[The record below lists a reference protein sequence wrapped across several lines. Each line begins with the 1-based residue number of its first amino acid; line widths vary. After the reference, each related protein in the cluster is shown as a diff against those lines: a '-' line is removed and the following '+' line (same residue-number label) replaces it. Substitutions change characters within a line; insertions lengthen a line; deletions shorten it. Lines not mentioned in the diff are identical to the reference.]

1 MNPVNIDKY
10 LVTAAID
17 FGTTYSGYAYSY
29 HYVKDKIHVNSN
41 WKCGSSMFKVPTAIL
56 FDNKENFISFGHEAE
71 DDYTGYADS
80 NEEKDYLFFYRF
92 KMSLYKGTEVSRDIM
107 LPAMNGKK
115 MKAMNVFAG
124 AIQYLKQHLID
135 SINQRNAANKVH
147 VNNVQWVLT
156 VPAIWSDAAKHF
168 MREATTK
175 AGIKS
180 DNLVI
185 ALEPE
190 CASIYCQTLPV
201 DQLPQQINMNAV
213 GVRYMVV
220 DIGGGTVDITF
231 HERQPNGKLKELY
244 KANGDDSGG
253 TKVDQLFEDYLS
265 NIFSKQVIHAV
276 KDKHPS
282 EWLEMLR
289 EFEATK
295 RSLHDTDGLT
305 LVKLKPSLHE
315 MHEEIQSTTI
325 ANAFKRGS
333 IYHEDVKLQGKN
345 ILKVPKTDFRE
356 LIVTVTN
363 KISELVKSLLQK
375 PEFKDIDFII
385 LVGGFANSCFVMDK
399 LKETAGNIPII
410 RPEEAELAVVRGA
423 VLFGWKPDKLTSRK
437 SRRTYG
443 IAIWRN
449 FREGIDPENLALFDS
464 EGVRKCDNIFDCLIK
479 INQTVEAG
487 ETISRV
493 YFPLNANTKSSII
506 DLFATV
512 KENVAYVTD
521 PDVFKVGS
529 VVLDM
534 SDISGGKNREVKVN
548 LHLGQTEFKL
558 DVIDVTTGNNVT
570 AIYDFLS
577 Q

>member
-1 MNPVNIDKY
+1 
-10 LVTAAID
+10 L
-17 FGTTYSGYAYSY
+17 
-29 HYVKDKIHVNSN
+29 
-41 WKCGSSMFKVPTAIL
+41 
-56 FDNKENFISFGHEAE
+56 
-71 DDYTGYADS
+71 
-80 NEEKDYLFFYRF
+80 
-92 KMSLYKGTEVSRDIM
+92 
-107 LPAMNGKK
+107 
-115 MKAMNVFAG
+115 
-124 AIQYLKQHLID
+124 IQ
-135 SINQRNAANKVH
+135 SINQRNAADKVN
-147 VNNVQWVLT
+147 VNNIQWVLT

-168 MREATTK
+168 MREAATK

-213 GVRYMVV
+213 GVKYMVV

-231 HERQPNGKLKELY
+231 HERLANGKLKELY

-253 TKVDQLFEDYLS
+253 TKVDQLFEGYLS
-265 NIFSKQVIHAV
+265 NIFSKQVIDAV

-295 RSLHDTDGLT
+295 RSLHDTDGQT

-315 MHEEIQSTTI
+315 TYGEIKKTTI
-325 ANAFKRGS
+325 LDAFKRGS
-333 IYHEDVKLQGKN
+333 IHHENVKLQGKN
-345 ILKVPKTDFRE
+345 ILKVPKTDFRQMI
-356 LIVTVTN
+356 LTVTN
-363 KISELVKSLLQK
+363 NISELVKSLLLK
-375 PEFKDIDFII
+375 PEFKNIGFII
-385 LVGGFANSCFVMDK
+385 LVGGFSNSCFVLDE
-399 LKETAGNIPII
+399 LKQTAGNVPII

-443 IAIWRN
+443 IAICRN
-449 FREGIDPENLALFDS
+449 FREGIDPENLSMFDN
-464 EGVRKCDNIFDCLIK
+464 EGVKKCDNNFDVLIK

-487 ETISRV
+487 ETIGRK

-512 KENVAYVTD
+512 KENVTYVTD

-529 VVLDM
+529 VTLDM
-534 SDISGGKNREVKVN
+534 SDITGGKNREVKVN

-558 DVIDVTTGNNVT
+558 DVVNVTTGNNVT
-570 AIYDFLS
+570 ATYDFLS